1 MPVDPTQPPSTPKN
15 RALDRLRDA
24 VRKPV
29 PPDRQEA
36 SGTTPRGNQAQDDRE
51 VDRGREKLSS
61 VLGH

>member
-24 VRKPV
+24 VREPG
-29 PPDRQEA
+29 PPDAREA
-36 SGTTPRGNQAQDDRE
+36 GSTTPRGNQRQDDRE
-51 VDRGREKLSS
+51 VDKGREKLST

>member
-15 RALDRLRDA
+15 RALGRLRDA
-24 VRKPV
+24 VREPV
-29 PPDRQEA
+29 PPERRDA
-36 SGTTPRGNQAQDDRE
+36 GATTPRGNQRQDDRE